1 MKRMGHERAHT
12 PDPGGGEAT
21 GAAELIVLTGV
32 DAGKRIAL
40 GPGETLVGRAPD
52 VDVQFDPDRELSVS
66 SVHASLSPTGEGWVL
81 RDLGSLNGTLANGN
95 LIADPVLL
103 GDKDQIQ
110 FGAGGPVVE
119 FRVGLRGS
127 RPSSMASSGASSLSS
142 RYLWGLI
149 ALLSVT
155 LVGVM
160 LAALHAQR
168 EGRRYREQ
176 VLVMRERIDS
186 ILDASQATATALQG
200 RIQGLQ
206 DALAESRENLRN
218 VRNSL
223 EAAQEAGDTEE
234 IQALRVRLQEAQA
247 ALVRQQLAANLDYDA
262 IEGANRRA
270 VAKVFVDFGDE
281 VVTATAFAV
290 RPDATL
296 MTNRHV
302 VEGSSGT
309 RTPLRVAVQFADS
322 RQVWAARVLAT
333 APADDLA
340 ILKVDDIVG
349 DVPTVAGFEATP
361 GSLAAG
367 QAVAVI
373 GFPLGG
379 ADPSGEG
386 GQNLARTT
394 LTAGIVSAVGPEILE
409 MNGYGVAGSSGSPVF
424 NNDGAV
430 VGVLFGGRVDAGE
443 RTLFAVPASRAAAFL
458 RQVR

>member
-1 MKRMGHERAHT
+1 MGAE
-12 PDPGGGEAT
+12 P
-21 GAAELIVLTGV
+21 AELIVLTGA
-32 DAGKRIAL
+32 DAGKRIPL
-40 GPGETLVGRAPD
+40 GPGDMTVGRAPEANL
-52 VDVQFDPDRELSVS
+52 QFDPDQELSVS
-66 SVHASLSPTGEGWVL
+66 GLHAVLSRTGEGWVL
-81 RDLGSLNGTLANGN
+81 RDLGSLNGTLANGSP
-95 LIADPVLL
+95 ISGPVLL
-103 GDKDQIQ
+103 GDGDRIQ

-119 FRVGLRGS
+119 LRAPPPGTG
-127 RPSSMASSGASSLSS
+127 PLPPVSGHTQALSS
-142 RYLWGLI
+142 RHLWTLV

-155 LVGVM
+155 LVGVIF
-160 LAALHAQR
+160 AALHAQR

-186 ILDASQATATALQG
+186 ILDASQATTTALQG

-218 VRNSL
+218 VRSNL
-223 EAAQEAGDTEE
+223 ATAEEAGDTEE
-234 IQALRVRLQEAQA
+234 IQALRVQLQEAQA

-262 IEGANRRA
+262 IEAANRRA

-302 VEGSSGT
+302 VEGASGS
-309 RTPLRVAVQFADS
+309 RRPLRVAVQFADS

-340 ILKVDDIVG
+340 LLKVDDIVG
-349 DVPTVAGFEATP
+349 EVPTIAGFDSSP

-386 GQNLARTT
+386 GQNIARTT
-394 LTAGIVSAVGPEILE
+394 LTAGIVSDVGPETLE

-424 NNDGAV
+424 NDGGEV
-430 VGVLFGGRVDAGE
+430 VGVLFGGRVEAGE
-443 RTLFAVPASRAAAFL
+443 RTLYAVPASRAAAFL
-458 RQVR
+458 SQVR